1 MNNPFSQP
9 QNAHNPFAPEDSF
22 ENSDGTVADMTLAIT
37 DSAAERLKAVF
48 ADKTDATPMLR
59 LTVTGGGCSGF
70 QYKFDFDNAT
80 RDNDMTFT
88 HKGATV
94 VSDKQSMTLLTG
106 STLDYVEDMMGS
118 NFRIDNPA
126 ATISCGC
133 GSSFN
138 I

>member
-1 MNNPFSQP
+1 MNNPFSAP
-9 QNAHNPFAPEDSF
+9 TDENNPFGSAGLTP
-22 ENSDGTVADMTLAIT
+22 ADMHLSIT

-70 QYKFDFDNAT
+70 QYKFDFDNTAT
-80 RDNDMTFT
+80 DADMTFT
-88 HKGATV
+88 HNGATV
-94 VSDKQSMTLLTG
+94 VSDTKSMELLTG

>member
-1 MNNPFSQP
+1 MNNPFSSSE
-9 QNAHNPFAPEDSF
+9 NENNPFAPENSV
-22 ENSDGTVADMTLAIT
+22 ENSDATPVDMTLAIT

-70 QYKFDFDNAT
+70 QYKFDFDNT
-80 RDNDMTFT
+80 TSDKDMTFT
-88 HKGATV
+88 HNGATV
-94 VSDKQSMTLLTG
+94 VSDTQSMTLLTG

>member
-1 MNNPFSQP
+1 MNNPFSAQP
-9 QNAHNPFAPEDSF
+9 NGNNPFAPQNSV
-22 ENSDGTVADMTLAIT
+22 ENSDVNPTEMTLAIT
-37 DSAAERLKAVF
+37 DSAAERLNAVF
-48 ADKTDATPMLR
+48 AGKTDDNPMLR

-70 QYKFDFDNAT
+70 QYKFDFDNST
-80 RDNDMTFT
+80 NHDDMTFS

-94 VSDKQSMTLLTG
+94 VSDCKSMALLTG

>member
-1 MNNPFSQP
+1 MNNPFSQAG
-9 QNAHNPFAPEDSF
+9 NANNPFAPENSF
-22 ENSDGTVADMTLAIT
+22 ENSGTPIADMTLAIT
-37 DSAAERLKAVF
+37 DSAAERLKAIF
-48 ADKTDATPMLR
+48 ADKTDANPMLR

-70 QYKFDFDNAT
+70 QYKFDFDNT
-80 RDNDMTFT
+80 THDTDMTFT

-94 VSDKQSMTLLTG
+94 VSDTQSMTLLTG